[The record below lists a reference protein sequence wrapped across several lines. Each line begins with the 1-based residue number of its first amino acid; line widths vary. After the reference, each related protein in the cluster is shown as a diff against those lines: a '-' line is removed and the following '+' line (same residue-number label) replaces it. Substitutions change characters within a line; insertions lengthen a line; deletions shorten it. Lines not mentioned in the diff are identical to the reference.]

1 MPSGANGLP
10 LPAAAPTVNTRKNV
24 PIASTAYLT
33 PARGAAA
40 ALLACSPVNT
50 RRPAS
55 CAVTMT
61 PRLVAQG
68 THVVSAVTQLRLLTA
83 LLPDYLPASI
93 SPINVAPAGFKNW
106 LTAAG
111 GLTRGSHPPA
121 STGES
126 PDQLRINSPR
136 NPANAAG
143 CLTPTPIFVAGR
155 SRPMQGRYRQGRPA
169 RPDNAMSRSHGG
181 PALRREPARYPRLPG
196 RGHAA
201 HYRSPHPGSSHGRY

>member
-50 RRPAS
+50 RPAS

-93 SPINVAPAGFKNW
+93 SPINVAPVGFKNW
-106 LTAAG
+106 LTAAESR
-111 GLTRGSHPPA
+111 LIRRQRSEPTRRG
-121 STGES
+121 
-126 PDQLRINSPR
+126 PDSRI
-136 NPANAAG
+136 
-143 CLTPTPIFVAGR
+143 
-155 SRPMQGRYRQGRPA
+155 A
-169 RPDNAMSRSHGG
+169 RPRHH
-181 PALRREPARYPRLPG
+181 L
-196 RGHAA
+196 
-201 HYRSPHPGSSHGRY
+201 